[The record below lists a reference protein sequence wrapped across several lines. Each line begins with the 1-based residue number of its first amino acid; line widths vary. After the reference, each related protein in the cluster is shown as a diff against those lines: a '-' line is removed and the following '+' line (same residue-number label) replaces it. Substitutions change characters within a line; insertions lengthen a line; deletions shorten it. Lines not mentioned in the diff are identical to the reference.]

1 MRGLS
6 STYQTD
12 YVVGAATA
20 AAMAVEGDVID
31 VIEVDTGNQSI
42 FLGLMLVLML
52 RKRKGTCDYV

>member
-31 VIEVDTGNQSI
+31 VIEVDTGN
-42 FLGLMLVLML
+42 
-52 RKRKGTCDYV
+52 